1 MIGWENLMED
11 HRIKNSKSQQR
22 GLTLVELLVVL
33 TIVAT
38 LAAIIYPAIVD
49 SMKKSQ
55 AAVVAD
61 RLDAIQKAKVQYQLD
76 AEAAVSPSPTP
87 FPDSHSVDFGTLQK
101 YLLRF
106 GQQLQSPA
114 DLDQGT
120 GGTFNLGS
128 WGGSPWFQPTDGTN
142 NPYLAKYNIPTS
154 APSAT
159 SGQ

>member
-1 MIGWENLMED
+1 MNR
-11 HRIKNSKSQQR
+11 HASKRKTRQR

-33 TIVAT
+33 TIIAT
-38 LAAIIYPAIVD
+38 LAAIIYPAIID

-55 AAVVAD
+55 AAMIAD

-87 FPDSHSVDFGTLQK
+87 FPDSAAVDFNSLRK

-106 GQQLQSPA
+106 GQQLNQPG

-120 GGTFNLGS
+120 GGRFDLGI
-128 WGGSPWFQPTDGTN
+128 WGGGPSFKPDDPSS
-142 NPYLAKYNIPTS
+142 NPYIAKYNIPIS

-159 SGQ
+159 PAGQ

>member
-1 MIGWENLMED
+1 MNNAPTKQSRM
-11 HRIKNSKSQQR
+11 RQS

-33 TIVAT
+33 TIIAT

-49 SMKKSQ
+49 SIKKSQ
-55 AAVVAD
+55 AAMVAD

-76 AEAAVSPSPTP
+76 AQANVSPSPTP
-87 FPDSHSVDFGTLQK
+87 FPESATVDFEPLKK

-106 GQQLQSPA
+106 GQQLTQES

-120 GGTFNLGS
+120 GGNFDLGT
-128 WGGSPWFQPTDGTN
+128 WGGSPWFKPAEPGS
-142 NPYLAKYNIPTS
+142 NPYLAKYNVPTS

-159 SGQ
+159 PGQ

>member
-1 MIGWENLMED
+1 MKK
-11 HRIKNSKSQQR
+11 RQVKQSRTQQR

-33 TIVAT
+33 TIIAT

-55 AAVVAD
+55 AAMIAD

-87 FPDSHSVDFGTLQK
+87 FPDSAAVDFGSLQR
-101 YLLRF
+101 YLVRF
-106 GQQLQSPA
+106 GQQLSQQS

-120 GGTFNLGS
+120 GGSFNLGT
-128 WGGSPWFQPTDGTN
+128 WGGGPWFKPNDPGS
-142 NPYLAKYNIPTS
+142 NPYLTKYNVPTS

-159 SGQ
+159 PSQ

>member
-1 MIGWENLMED
+1 MIKDRRL
-11 HRIKNSKSQQR
+11 KKCKTQQR

-33 TIVAT
+33 TIIAT
-38 LAAIIYPAIVD
+38 LAAIIYPAIID

-55 AAVVAD
+55 AAIIAD

-87 FPDSHSVDFGTLQK
+87 FPDSHSVDFPTLQK

-106 GQQLQSPA
+106 GQQLQSQG

-120 GGTFNLGS
+120 GGTFQLDT
-128 WGGSPWFQPTDGTN
+128 WGGSPWFKPDDGTN
-142 NPYLAKYNIPTS
+142 NPYIAKYKIPTS
-154 APSAT
+154 APSPAP
-159 SGQ
+159 

>member
-1 MIGWENLMED
+1 M
-11 HRIKNSKSQQR
+11 KNSHIRRSKSRQR

-33 TIVAT
+33 TIIAT

-61 RLDAIQKAKVQYQLD
+61 RLDAIEKAKVQYQLD
-76 AEAAVSPSPTP
+76 VQSGTNPPTKDTDAVV
-87 FPDSHSVDFGTLQK
+87 FDSQLRK

-106 GQQLQSPA
+106 GQQLQSQA

-120 GGTFNLGS
+120 GGNFQLET
-128 WGGSPWFQPTDGTN
+128 WGGSPWFKPTDPGS
-142 NPYLAKYNIPTS
+142 NPYLAKYNVPTS
-154 APSAT
+154 VPSPT
-159 SGQ
+159 PSQ

>member
-1 MIGWENLMED
+1 MKDRDLKKRKI
-11 HRIKNSKSQQR
+11 RQR

-33 TIVAT
+33 TIIAT
-38 LAAIIYPAIVD
+38 LAAIIYPAIID

-55 AAVVAD
+55 AAMVAD
-61 RLDAIQKAKVQYQLD
+61 RLDAIQKAKVQAQLD
-76 AEAAVSPSPTP
+76 AEATSGTHL
-87 FPDSHSVDFGTLQK
+87 DSDPIKFSDLQK

-106 GQQLQSPA
+106 GQQIQSQT

-120 GGTFNLGS
+120 GGTFKIGDT
-128 WGGSPWFQPTDGTN
+128 WGAVPYFQPTSATD

-159 SGQ
+159 PAGQ

>member
-1 MIGWENLMED
+1 MNAPYRPPNRIGQ
-11 HRIKNSKSQQR
+11 S

-33 TIVAT
+33 TIIAT
-38 LAAIIYPAIVD
+38 LAAIIYPAVVD

-55 AAVVAD
+55 AAMVAD

-76 AEAAVSPSPTP
+76 AQANVPPSPTP
-87 FPDSHSVDFGTLQK
+87 YPESASVAFGSLQK

-106 GQQLQSPA
+106 GQQLNRQT

-120 GGTFNLGS
+120 GGNFNLGT
-128 WGGSPWFQPTDGTN
+128 WGGSPWFTPDEPGS
-142 NPYLAKYNIPTS
+142 NPYLAKYNVPTS

-159 SGQ
+159 PGQ

>member
-1 MIGWENLMED
+1 MNDL
-11 HRIKNSKSQQR
+11 RIKQNRFRQR

-33 TIVAT
+33 TIIAT

-49 SMKKSQ
+49 SIKKSQ
-55 AAVVAD
+55 AAMVAD

-76 AEAAVSPSPTP
+76 AQANVSPSPTP
-87 FPDSHSVDFGTLQK
+87 FPESASVGFESLKK

-106 GQQLQSPA
+106 GQQLTQAS

-120 GGTFNLGS
+120 GGNFDLGT
-128 WGGSPWFQPTDGTN
+128 WGGSPWFKPNEPGN
-142 NPYLAKYNIPTS
+142 NPYLTKYNVPTS

-159 SGQ
+159 PGQ